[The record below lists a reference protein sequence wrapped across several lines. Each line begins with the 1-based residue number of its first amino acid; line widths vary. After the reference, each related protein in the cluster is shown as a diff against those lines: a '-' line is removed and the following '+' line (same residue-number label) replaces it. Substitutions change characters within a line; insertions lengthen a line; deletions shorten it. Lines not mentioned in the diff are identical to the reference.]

1 MAPNPEPCLLAALDA
16 TSQRSPLAERCDPLI
31 HDTSDGMKGLMK
43 VPSPGTMESI
53 SICKKQIR
61 DEYVQP
67 HSHPWIIGFSGGKD
81 STIVTQL
88 VAEVI
93 LDLPKEMRTR
103 KIFILY
109 NDTKVESPVFQE
121 YVTKRLNQIDEG
133 LKALDV
139 PISVIT
145 TTPPPDE
152 SFWFNLLGKGYP
164 APNRSFRWCM
174 DRLKIEPTSGFIK
187 EKVKEAGMAIL
198 LLGVR
203 KTESISRAQRIE
215 KYSAAAD
222 YARLVP
228 NSEIPGCVI
237 FRPVM
242 DLTTEMVW
250 DYIRNSSPPWGS
262 GNLSLLEL
270 YSDAGMCNA
279 TQTCALIDEQQVAD
293 SKSILARFGCWTCT
307 VVRKDRSLES
317 LVDNGHKDLA
327 PLVRFRERIRL
338 VSDTP
343 DCRSKTR
350 RNGQPGLGPLTLE
363 ARKMLLSELL
373 QIQAECGRN
382 LITDHE
388 IRLIREQWQ
397 KDETDRQIRE
407 LRTRFAPTIGD
418 NA

>member
-1 MAPNPEPCLLAALDA
+1 M
-16 TSQRSPLAERCDPLI
+16 S
-31 HDTSDGMKGLMK
+31 
-43 VPSPGTMESI
+43 VPSPETMEMI
-53 SICKKQIR
+53 AGCKKQIR

-67 HSHPWIIGFSGGKD
+67 HSYPWIIGFSGGKD

-88 VAEVI
+88 VAEVV
-93 LDLPKEMRTR
+93 LDLPIEKRTR
-103 KIFILY
+103 SVFILY
-109 NDTKVESPVFQE
+109 NDTLVESPVFQE
-121 YVTKRLNQIDEG
+121 FVTSRLNKIEEG

-139 PISVIT
+139 PFTVVI

-174 DRLKIEPTSGFIK
+174 DRLKIGPTSGFIK
-187 EKVKEAGMAIL
+187 EKVKEFGSAIL

-203 KTESISRAQRIE
+203 KAESIARAQRIE
-215 KYSAAAD
+215 KFSSDAD

-228 NSEIPGCVI
+228 NNEIPGCMI

-242 DLTTEMVW
+242 DLTTDMVW

-262 GNLSLLEL
+262 GNLTLLEL
-270 YSDAGMCNA
+270 YTSAGMCNA

-307 VVRKDRSLES
+307 VVRKDKSLES
-317 LVDNGHKDLA
+317 LVENGYEYLA
-327 PLVRFRERIRL
+327 PLVKYRERIRL

-343 DCRSKTR
+343 EWRSKTR
-350 RNGQPGLGPLTLE
+350 RNGQPGLGPLTLG
-363 ARKMLLSELL
+363 ARRMLLDELL
-373 QIQAECGRN
+373 AVQSECGRT
-382 LITDHE
+382 LISDHE

-397 KDETDRQIRE
+397 KDETDQQIRE
-407 LRTRFAPTIGD
+407 LRTRFASADGD